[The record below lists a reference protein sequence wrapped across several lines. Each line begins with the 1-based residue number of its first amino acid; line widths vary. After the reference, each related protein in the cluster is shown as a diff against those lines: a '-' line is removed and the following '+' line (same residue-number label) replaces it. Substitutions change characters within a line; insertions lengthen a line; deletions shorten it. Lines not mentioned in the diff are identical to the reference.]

1 MLEAL
6 QNARNKMKPP
16 TGGTVVKQQGV
27 RAVSDTARSV
37 LVLSRSWK
45 TVYRQVI
52 LLP

>member
-6 QNARNKMKPP
+6 QNARINMKPP

-27 RAVSDTARSV
+27 RGLSDNARPV

-45 TVYRQVI
+45 TVYR
-52 LLP
+52 